1 MFKPNNQH
9 TQQSLFASTN
19 WMDPKIK
26 EKLLNSWA
34 PYFYENVFSKIDEEP
49 FSALYGT
56 TGNPNFPINIMLS
69 LEYIKHMKGY
79 SDTEL
84 LDHFYFDYLV
94 NYAVGMRTLGEIN
107 LSERTLYYFRERV
120 YQYCLENPLQEDLI
134 FGQFMNLLEEFK
146 NLSNIKFEE
155 QRTDTTMFMSN
166 IKKSGRMSLA
176 YDVLKKAVKVISKE
190 NLTDTLSKVLE
201 PKFKT
206 DALYLAKDDAWDSKL
221 EELLNLCNEA
231 YGILLQDKQLAI
243 SDEARIIKR
252 FIEEQSTFDAE
263 NKKVI
268 PKKKTDLKSSSL
280 QSAYDEDATFRIK
293 GKTKQSGY
301 VLEISE
307 TCGKENDFQLITDYV
322 VAPNIIS
329 DVELLEAR
337 LEKIHTETGCTDMYV
352 DGGFHSETVH
362 NKANENGI
370 NIHLTNMS
378 GTEPKKK
385 IAVSAYEIDE
395 ETNLILKCPNKI
407 TPLRASVKS
416 GQTIAHFPIEAC
428 ESCEFKDTCQSKKQK
443 KQCVVRI
450 NLKAIETNRERS
462 KMKSAR
468 KENTSM
474 RAAIEGSISG
484 LKRTGLSKL
493 KVRGKNKCSIAGG
506 LIVTAQNIKR
516 MIKYLQ
522 GGYVSKKVEMP
533 TKGLVCPI

>member
-19 WMDPKIK
+19 WMNPKIK

-69 LEYIKHMKGY
+69 IEYIKHMKGY

-268 PKKKTDLKSSSL
+268 PKKKTDL
-280 QSAYDEDATFRIK
+280 
-293 GKTKQSGY
+293 
-301 VLEISE
+301 
-307 TCGKENDFQLITDYV
+307 
-322 VAPNIIS
+322 
-329 DVELLEAR
+329 
-337 LEKIHTETGCTDMYV
+337 
-352 DGGFHSETVH
+352 
-362 NKANENGI
+362 
-370 NIHLTNMS
+370 
-378 GTEPKKK
+378 
-385 IAVSAYEIDE
+385 
-395 ETNLILKCPNKI
+395 
-407 TPLRASVKS
+407 
-416 GQTIAHFPIEAC
+416 
-428 ESCEFKDTCQSKKQK
+428 
-443 KQCVVRI
+443 
-450 NLKAIETNRERS
+450 
-462 KMKSAR
+462 
-468 KENTSM
+468 
-474 RAAIEGSISG
+474 
-484 LKRTGLSKL
+484 
-493 KVRGKNKCSIAGG
+493 
-506 LIVTAQNIKR
+506 
-516 MIKYLQ
+516 
-522 GGYVSKKVEMP
+522 
-533 TKGLVCPI
+533 